1 MQDSLELFEMAGSEG
16 PLELNFDI
24 QCQSQPVA
32 SNGICSTHH
41 CLVSSHLWL
50 CLLKGTGHQGEQ
62 VCLRCGRSQPFLFGN
77 PAPPSPRAPT
87 FPTNLLCSG
96 KYCCS
101 ATEKPVMQG
110 PYLYQSPA
118 LSETWNAKGC
128 LQIPSST
135 ALWNFL
141 ATQNVA
147 CHPSRF

>member
-16 PLELNFDI
+16 LLGLNFDI
-24 QCQSQPVA
+24 KCQSQLVA

-41 CLVSSHLWL
+41 CAVSPHHWL
-50 CLLKGTGHQGEQ
+50 CLLKGTDHQGEQ
-62 VCLRCGRSQPFLFGN
+62 VCLCCGRSQPLQFGN
-77 PAPPSPRAPT
+77 PPPLPPPPT
-87 FPTNLLCSG
+87 PPTNLLCSG

-141 ATQNVA
+141 ATQNAA